1 MGVFVVA
8 SMRRP
13 LRTRGPTKLPR
24 PARPPIPK
32 QVWTERERD
41 ELSVWADQLQ
51 ARGEALGELVTTSL
65 LLESRLLEARGPEA
79 RGGEP
84 DSEET
89 RALRARV
96 FDLESEVC
104 QPMVD
109 EVFAGFPELEPT
121 WEYGMVVALRV
132 VDHPLG
138 RRLGQRALD
147 SLRRL
152 LRLPVTQFLRYLRV
166 DARELDWTP
175 IHREVPALLIEP
187 EVVARPWVVTL
198 GAPPRHMRR
207 RSPARVL
214 DVGGAL
220 ETLVDLRRGLRSL
233 FLDTVRVELPW
244 HPGDKGTRQ
253 RAASRLSDA
262 IMSAS
267 AKGRIDD
274 PTRLTRLARALW
286 DPSLRVRLQVL
297 DALPLLGVH
306 AAAFVPELLLVER
319 GQFEWVTRVR
329 EVLDMLSRNP
339 AIVEAVALNFTA
351 DQTRCAGW
359 LAASPLAV
367 ARRAGPRLDSML
379 FGPRPIEG
387 WARRELE
394 HARRGINHRASLQ
407 REAQSLDSRSPTGQP
422 LLRRIRRWL
431 G

>member
-1 MGVFVVA
+1 M
-8 SMRRP
+8 
-13 LRTRGPTKLPR
+13 
-24 PARPPIPK
+24 
-32 QVWTERERD
+32 WTERERE

-65 LLESRLLEARGPEA
+65 LLESRSLGSLGSPGA
-79 RGGEP
+79 EP
-84 DSEET
+84 DDEET

-96 FDLESEVC
+96 FDLETEVC
-104 QPMVD
+104 RPMVD
-109 EVFAGFPELEPT
+109 EVFDGFPELEPT
-121 WEYGMVVALRV
+121 WEHGMVVALRV

-138 RRLGQRALD
+138 RRLGQRALA
-147 SLRRL
+147 SLHRL
-152 LRLPVTQFLRYLRV
+152 LRLPVARFLRYLRV

-175 IHREVPALLIEP
+175 IHREVPAMLIEP
-187 EVVARPWVVTL
+187 DVIARPWVVTL

-207 RSPARVL
+207 RAPARVL

-220 ETLVDLRRGLRSL
+220 EALLDHTRGLRSL
-233 FLDTVRVELPW
+233 FLDTVRIDLPW
-244 HPGDKGTRQ
+244 HRGDKGTRQ
-253 RAASRLSDA
+253 RAALRLRDA
-262 IMSAS
+262 IMN
-267 AKGRIDD
+267 GRIDD
-274 PTRLTRLARALW
+274 PASLTRLARALW

-329 EVLDMLSRNP
+329 EVLDTLSRNP

-367 ARRAGPRLDSML
+367 ARRAGPRIESML
-379 FGPRPIEG
+379 FGPRRIEG

-394 HARRGINHRASLQ
+394 HARKGIHHRASLQ

>member
-1 MGVFVVA
+1 M
-8 SMRRP
+8 
-13 LRTRGPTKLPR
+13 PR
-24 PARPPIPK
+24 WQGAAIPNK
-32 QVWTERERD
+32 VWTERERD
-41 ELSVWADQLQ
+41 ELAVWADQLQ
-51 ARGEALGELVTTSL
+51 ARGHPLGELVTSSL
-65 LLESRLLEARGPEA
+65 LLESHSGD
-79 RGGEP
+79 P
-84 DSEET
+84 DTDQT
-89 RALRARV
+89 RALRDRV
-96 FDLESEVC
+96 FELQTEVC

-109 EVFAGFPELEPT
+109 DVFDGFPELEPT
-121 WEYGMVVALRV
+121 WEHGMVVALRV

-147 SLRRL
+147 SLHRL
-152 LRLPVTQFLRYLRV
+152 LRLPIAQFLRYLRV

-175 IHREVPALLIEP
+175 IHREVPAMLVEP
-187 EVVARPWVVTL
+187 DVVARPWIVVL

-214 DVGGAL
+214 DVGSSLDA
-220 ETLVDLRRGLRSL
+220 LVDVQRGLRSL

-244 HPGDKGTRQ
+244 HRGDKGTRQ
-253 RAASRLSDA
+253 RAAARLAES
-262 IMSAS
+262 IIEAS
-267 AKGRIDD
+267 END
-274 PTRLTRLARALW
+274 PSKLTRLARALW

-329 EVLDMLSRNP
+329 EVLDTLSRNP

-367 ARRAGPRLDSML
+367 ARRSAPRIDTML
-379 FGPRPIEG
+379 YGPRPLEG

-394 HARRGINHRASLQ
+394 HARKRISHRAALQ
-407 REAQSLDSRSPTGQP
+407 KEAQSMDWRSPTGQP

>member
-1 MGVFVVA
+1 
-8 SMRRP
+8 
-13 LRTRGPTKLPR
+13 
-24 PARPPIPK
+24 
-32 QVWTERERD
+32 VWTERERD

-51 ARGEALGELVTTSL
+51 AQGEALGELVTTSL
-65 LLESRLLEARGPEA
+65 LLESRGGP
-79 RGGEP
+79 
-84 DSEET
+84 DTEET

-96 FDLESEVC
+96 FDLETEIC
-104 QPMVD
+104 RPMVD
-109 EVFAGFPELEPT
+109 EVFGGFPELEPT
-121 WEYGMVVALRV
+121 WEHGMVVALRV

-147 SLRRL
+147 SLHRL
-152 LRLPVTQFLRYLRV
+152 LRLPVAQFLRYLRV

-175 IHREVPALLIEP
+175 IHREVPAMLIEAD
-187 EVVARPWVVTL
+187 VVARPWVVVL

-220 ETLVDLRRGLRSL
+220 ENLIDVQRGLRSL

-244 HPGDKGTRQ
+244 HRGDKGTRQ
-253 RAASRLSDA
+253 RAAGRLSSA
-262 IMSAS
+262 IMN
-267 AKGRIDD
+267 GRLDD
-274 PTRLTRLARALW
+274 PSNLTRLARALW
-286 DPSLRVRLQVL
+286 DPSLRVRLRVL

-329 EVLDMLSRNP
+329 EVLDTLSRNP

-367 ARRAGPRLDSML
+367 ARRAAPRIEGML
-379 FGPRPIEG
+379 YGPRPIEG

-394 HARRGINHRASLQ
+394 QARRGLNHRASMQ
-407 REAQSLDSRSPTGQP
+407 REAASLDSRSPTGQP

>member
-1 MGVFVVA
+1 M
-8 SMRRP
+8 
-13 LRTRGPTKLPR
+13 
-24 PARPPIPK
+24 
-32 QVWTERERD
+32 WTERERE

-65 LLESRLLEARGPEA
+65 LLESRLLSSH
-79 RGGEP
+79 GGAP

-96 FDLESEVC
+96 FDLETEVC
-104 QPMVD
+104 RPMVD
-109 EVFAGFPELEPT
+109 EVFDGFPELEPT
-121 WEYGMVVALRV
+121 WEHGMVVALRV

-138 RRLGQRALD
+138 RRLGQRALE
-147 SLRRL
+147 SLHRL
-152 LRLPVTQFLRYLRV
+152 LRLPVARFLRYLRV

-175 IHREVPALLIEP
+175 IHREVPAMLIEP
-187 EVVARPWVVTL
+187 DVVARPWVVTL

-214 DVGGAL
+214 DVGAAL
-220 ETLVDLRRGLRSL
+220 ETLVDDQRGLRSL

-244 HPGDKGTRQ
+244 HRGDKGTRQ
-253 RAASRLSDA
+253 RAAARLRDA
-262 IMSAS
+262 VMN
-267 AKGRIDD
+267 GRLDD
-274 PTRLTRLARALW
+274 PTTLTRLARALW

-329 EVLDMLSRNP
+329 EVLDTLSRNP

-367 ARRAGPRLDSML
+367 ARRAAPRIEGML

-394 HARRGINHRASLQ
+394 HARKGISHRASLQ
-407 REAQSLDSRSPTGQP
+407 REAQSLDSRSVTGQP

>member
-1 MGVFVVA
+1 M
-8 SMRRP
+8 
-13 LRTRGPTKLPR
+13 
-24 PARPPIPK
+24 
-32 QVWTERERD
+32 WTERERD

-51 ARGEALGELVTTSL
+51 SQGEALGELVTTSL
-65 LLESRLLEARGPEA
+65 LLESQRA
-79 RGGEP
+79 P
-84 DSEET
+84 DTEET

-96 FDLESEVC
+96 FDLETEVC
-104 QPMVD
+104 RPMVD
-109 EVFAGFPELEPT
+109 DVFGGFPELEPT
-121 WEYGMVVALRV
+121 WEHGMVVALRV

-147 SLRRL
+147 SLHRL
-152 LRLPVTQFLRYLRV
+152 LRLPVARFLRYLRV

-175 IHREVPALLIEP
+175 IHREVPAMLVESD
-187 EVVARPWVVTL
+187 VVARPWVVVL

-207 RSPARVL
+207 RSPTRVL
-214 DVGGAL
+214 DVGDAL
-220 ETLVDLRRGLRSL
+220 ATLVDVRRGLRSL

-244 HPGDKGTRQ
+244 HRGDKGTRR
-253 RAASRLSDA
+253 RAADRLNKATVD
-262 IMSAS
+262 
-267 AKGRIDD
+267 GRLDD
-274 PTRLTRLARALW
+274 PTTLTRLARALW

-297 DALPLLGVH
+297 DVLPLLGVH
-306 AAAFVPELLLVER
+306 AAPLVPELLLVER

-329 EVLDMLSRNP
+329 EVLDTLSRNP

-367 ARRAGPRLDSML
+367 ARRAAPRIEAML

-394 HARRGINHRASLQ
+394 QARRGINHRASLQ
-407 REAQSLDSRSPTGQP
+407 REAASLDSRSPTGQP
-422 LLRRIRRWL
+422 LLRRIRRWI